1 MEGVVMELFTL
12 FTPYAFLIAGI
23 VFLYFGAD
31 WLVDASAK
39 LALHLGVKPLIVG
52 LTIVALGTSA
62 PELVV
67 SIKSVLAGSGDLAVG
82 NVVGSNICN
91 VALILGLSALICPIH
106 TSKQLFKFDI
116 PVVVLASLLVWLF
129 LRDNVVQIW
138 EGAVFLILFA
148 GYIAYSI
155 VNAKSDEKIEPYS
168 GKSDSVIRSIE
179 FIVVGLGLLIVG
191 SEFLVRGAMELASR
205 WGVSEAI
212 IGITVVAVGTS
223 LPELA
228 TSAVAAFKRH
238 SDIAIGNIVGSNI
251 FNILGILGVVGV
263 MGPIKAEGIL
273 LKDILVMIAL
283 AVILLAPL
291 LTKRVL
297 TRWQGAVLLGIYV
310 VFIFFIV
317 IQ

>member
-1 MEGVVMELFTL
+1 MELFTAC
-12 FTPYAFLIAGI
+12 AFFAAGI

-39 LALHLGVKPLIVG
+39 LALNLGIKPLIVG
-52 LTIVALGTSA
+52 LTIVAFGTSA

-67 SIKSVLAGSGDLAVG
+67 SVKSVLVGKGDIAIG

-91 VALILGLSALICPIH
+91 VALILGLSAFIYPIRA
-106 TSKQLFKFDI
+106 SKQLFKFDI
-116 PVVVLASLLVWLF
+116 PVVVLASFLAWLF

-138 EGAVFLILFA
+138 EGAVFLILLA

-155 VNAKSDEKIEPYS
+155 VNAKSGEEGEEIEKYS
-168 GKSDSVIRSIE
+168 GKNYSLTKCIE

-191 SEFLVRGAMELASR
+191 SEFLVRGAVKLAEL

-212 IGITVVAVGTS
+212 IGVTVVAVGTS

-228 TSAVAAFKRH
+228 TSAVAAFKKR
-238 SDIAIGNIVGSNI
+238 SDIAIGNVIGSNI

-263 MGPIKAEGIL
+263 MWNVGKE
-273 LKDILVMIAL
+273 
-283 AVILLAPL
+283 VILGEIRLRYILTMIGLSVILFAPL
-291 LTKRVL
+291 LTKRVI
-297 TRWQGAVLLGIYV
+297 TRWQGAILLGIYAA
-310 VFIFFIV
+310 FIFLIV
-317 IQ
+317 TQ

>member
-1 MEGVVMELFTL
+1 MEGVVMELFTFL
-12 FTPYAFLIAGI
+12 TPYAFLIAGI

-116 PVVVLASLLVWLF
+116 PVVVLASLLVWFF
-129 LRDNVVQIW
+129 LRDNVIQIW
-138 EGAVFLILFA
+138 EGAVFLVLFA

-228 TSAVAAFKRH
+228 TSAVAAFK
-238 SDIAIGNIVGSNI
+238 
-251 FNILGILGVVGV
+251 
-263 MGPIKAEGIL
+263 K
-273 LKDILVMIAL
+273 
-283 AVILLAPL
+283 
-291 LTKRVL
+291 T
-297 TRWQGAVLLGIYV
+297 
-310 VFIFFIV
+310 
-317 IQ
+317 

>member
-1 MEGVVMELFTL
+1 MELFTL
-12 FTPYAFLIAGI
+12 FTPYVFLVAGI

-67 SIKSVLAGSGDLAVG
+67 SVKSVLAGSGNLAVG

-106 TSKQLFKFDI
+106 VSKQLFKFDI
-116 PVVVLASLLVWLF
+116 PVVVLASVLAWLF

-148 GYIAYSI
+148 AYVAYSI
-155 VNAKSDEKIEPYS
+155 VNAKSDEEIKPYS
-168 GKSDSVIRSIE
+168 GKNDSVIKSVE

-191 SEFLVRGAMELASR
+191 SDFLVKGAVELASR

-228 TSAVAAFKRH
+228 TSAVAAFKKH

-263 MGPIKAEGIL
+263 MGPVKAEGIL
-273 LKDILVMIAL
+273 LKDILVMIGL

-297 TRWQGAVLLGIYV
+297 TRWQGAALLGIYA

-317 IQ
+317 VQ